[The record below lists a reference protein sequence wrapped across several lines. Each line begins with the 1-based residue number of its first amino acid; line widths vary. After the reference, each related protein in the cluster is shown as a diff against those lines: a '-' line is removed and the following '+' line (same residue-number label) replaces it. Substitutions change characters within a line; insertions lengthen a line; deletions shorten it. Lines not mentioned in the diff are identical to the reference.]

1 MTLFPARRPSL
12 PQICRKRAAR
22 QGQALA
28 GRFAGLDAYAL
39 ASGKKYMRATDE
51 EASGG
56 GSVKGNWRQSSS
68 RQRESDAGGVD
79 DRNACSWKI
88 IGFSERPE
96 RCKKIFSDF
105 LPY

>member
-56 GSVKGNWRQSSS
+56 GSVTGNWDYILPDSENLI
-68 RQRESDAGGVD
+68 REELTTETPAHG
-79 DRNACSWKI
+79 K
-88 IGFSERPE
+88 
-96 RCKKIFSDF
+96 
-105 LPY
+105 

>member
-51 EASGG
+51 KASGG
-56 GSVKGNWRQSSS
+56 GSVKGIWRLLST
-68 RQRESDAGGVD
+68 RQRESDAEGLTTETLAHG
-79 DRNACSWKI
+79 K
-88 IGFSERPE
+88 
-96 RCKKIFSDF
+96 
-105 LPY
+105 